1 MPSFNTKK
9 QRGRLFN
16 KFNKTL
22 RNNIKRSNKRS
33 KSLEPPK
40 NINSEEIGSGGFG
53 IVSRPPAKCN
63 SFINENFNQNA
74 LKAAYYGNPNYISKL
89 TEYTSAIRELEI
101 ALAIK
106 EEIPSYDDYFCLV
119 EFICNAP
126 ESKTIIRDGD
136 FYGTYAISPYGGI
149 PFSEYLREDIQAPI
163 SIFELCN
170 FVPALQ
176 LLIQGIYQIHKK
188 HIYQKDIHT
197 ENILY
202 DSNSGLLRLID
213 FGLADDFRRIKNDNR
228 PVIINEEHHDMD
240 MLLKNVIIP
249 LVKFILD
256 DERINNSRTYIKY
269 PFIEDFYYQMEEFYD
284 KIGDIMNP
292 YKKESFRNISIK
304 DQLTRI
310 LNVVYHFQKLKNIN
324 QLSYQYYETY
334 NNNNTRRPKNNNKSK

>member
-1 MPSFNTKK
+1 M
-9 QRGRLFN
+9 
-16 KFNKTL
+16 
-22 RNNIKRSNKRS
+22 
-33 KSLEPPK
+33 
-40 NINSEEIGSGGFG
+40 
-53 IVSRPPAKCN
+53 
-63 SFINENFNQNA
+63 
-74 LKAAYYGNPNYISKL
+74 
-89 TEYTSAIRELEI
+89 
-101 ALAIK
+101 
-106 EEIPSYDDYFCLV
+106 
-119 EFICNAP
+119 
-126 ESKTIIRDGD
+126 
-136 FYGTYAISPYGGI
+136 
-149 PFSEYLREDIQAPI
+149 
-163 SIFELCN
+163 
-170 FVPALQ
+170 
-176 LLIQGIYQIHKK
+176 
-188 HIYQKDIHT
+188 
-197 ENILY
+197 
-202 DSNSGLLRLID
+202 ID